1 MCPCEL
7 TGRQQYLIILL
18 VSSRDPNKE
27 NNNDRT
33 EMGGITQRLGK
44 SLDAAKQTMSMTYP
58 GSIYRSL
65 EKRVHTLGAGQV
77 CAKDDNALI
86 RPQR

>member
-1 MCPCEL
+1 
-7 TGRQQYLIILL
+7 
-18 VSSRDPNKE
+18 
-27 NNNDRT
+27 
-33 EMGGITQRLGK
+33 MGGITQRLGK

-58 GSIYRSL
+58 GSIDRSL

-77 CAKDDNALI
+77 CAKDDNTLI